1 MAVQYDAHTV
11 FISGTFR
18 WDIWSLCYDQVSST
32 DVLYVNVSFIAVILS
47 LGILDKIVLTRFTKN
62 DPADHKLRSRRPVLS
77 EIKDPRLPFF
87 SGVSTSQASGLA
99 NQIIW
104 CYNLWWNSNRIETFR
119 LSLEVIW
126 SNVYDIL
133 LKIDQRQLT
142 GIMC

>member
-1 MAVQYDAHTV
+1 MAVLYDARTV

-18 WDIWSLCYDQVSST
+18 WDMRSLCYDQVSST

-62 DPADHKLRSRRPVLS
+62 DPTGHKLRSRRPVLS
-77 EIKDPRLPFF
+77 EIKDPRVPFS
-87 SGVSTSQASGLA
+87 SGVSTSQACELVW
-99 NQIIW
+99 IFW
-104 CYNLWWNSNRIETFR
+104 CYNLWWNSNRIETFG